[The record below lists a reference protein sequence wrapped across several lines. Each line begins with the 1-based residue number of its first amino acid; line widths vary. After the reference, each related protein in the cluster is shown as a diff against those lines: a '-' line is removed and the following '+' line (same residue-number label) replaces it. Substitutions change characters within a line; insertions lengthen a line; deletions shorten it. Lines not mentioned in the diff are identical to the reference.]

1 MNPIYNSF
9 FNQNMNSN
17 PNPQNFIQQFNQFRQ
32 NFSGDPRQKIQE
44 MLNSGKVSPQ
54 QYQNAMQMANRFK
67 SLFGM

>member
-17 PNPQNFIQQFNQFRQ
+17 NPQNFMQQFNQFRQ